1 MAHMHLHRVALVRVI
16 AEKRLTPRILTVLTD
31 AGANGYT
38 IYDAA
43 GAGAHGER
51 SGASFDTTNVVIEVL
66 TSEQDGMLM
75 LERVETEFLPG
86 AALIAYI
93 QNVRTLRKSKFS

>member
-1 MAHMHLHRVALVRVI
+1 MLFRS
-16 AEKRLTPRILTVLTD
+16 

-43 GAGAHGER
+43 GAGEHGER